1 MFLLLYYPRVTRT
14 IIWCFVIEPNMLV
27 QVCNPSTQ
35 NAIPSYRITPRLF
48 LCLPPCMSLFSHKHM
63 QIKNG
68 IGRFLK
74 EKNYTILFHKP
85 WKKIHFLWQRFS
97 PLTILSIIQQ
107 KPSNVETR
115 SPVRSLGEGEKTN
128 HIPTAALLA
137 NKMTPSQRTET
148 DKSCVILN
156 DILPA

>member
-63 QIKNG
+63 QIKKG

-85 WKKIHFLWQRFS
+85 WKKSIFFDRDFP

-115 SPVRSLGEGEKTN
+115 SPVRSLGVGWK
-128 HIPTAALLA
+128 
-137 NKMTPSQRTET
+137 
-148 DKSCVILN
+148 DKPHPNCSFISK
-156 DILPA
+156 